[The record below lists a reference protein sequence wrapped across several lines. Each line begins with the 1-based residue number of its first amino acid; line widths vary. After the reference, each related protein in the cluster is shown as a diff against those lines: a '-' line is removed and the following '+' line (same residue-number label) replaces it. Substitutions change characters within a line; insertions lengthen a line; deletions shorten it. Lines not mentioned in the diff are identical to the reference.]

1 MTNINNILYS
11 LLTTRRP
18 TNNASYCL
26 TYTQG
31 LLRQQGIEFT
41 TDAHMNVTVDLG
53 GTTCFTSHQDTVD
66 NKLGV
71 NELVVDTAG
80 LLSVNGGGVLGAD
93 CGSGMYVMIRMLLA
107 GKPGLYV
114 FFSTEEQGRIGSS
127 AYTMPAHITKCVSFD
142 RKGTDNLITHQMGER
157 GCSDAFADAFITAFD
172 LPYKKDPTG
181 SFTDSY
187 SFFDS
192 VPECINMSVGYYNQ
206 HTKNEAQDVPFLE
219 SLVDACITL
228 DWEALPVERDPT
240 VVEWEDDDWDWYK
253 GGHGFKSKK
262 YDTKYY
268 GSYEP
273 RIRSIDDFVYEHPW
287 VVADLLETY
296 GITLADLQHHKD
308 AIENTDVEDAA

>member
-1 MTNINNILYS
+1 MTTINNILYS

-26 TYTQG
+26 TYTQS
-31 LLRQQGIEFT
+31 LLRQHGIEFK

-53 GTTCFTSHQDTVD
+53 GTTCFTAHTDTVD

-71 NELVVDTAG
+71 NDLVIDDAG

-93 CGSGMYVMIRMLLA
+93 CGSGMYVLIRMILA

-127 AYTMPAHITKCVSFD
+127 AYTMPSTITKCVSFD

-157 GCSDAFADAFITAFD
+157 GCSDVFADALISAFD

-187 SFFDS
+187 SFFDT
-192 VPECINMSVGYYNQ
+192 VPECINMSVGYYSQ

-219 SLVDACITL
+219 SLVDACIAL
-228 DWEALPVERDPT
+228 DWDALPVDRDPKVT
-240 VVEWEDDDWDWYK
+240 EWEDDDWDWYK
-253 GGHGFKSKK
+253 GGNGFKSKK

-273 RIRSIDDFVYEHPW
+273 AIRSIDDFVYEHPW

-296 GITLADLQHHKD
+296 GITLSDLQEHKD
-308 AIENTDVEDAA
+308 AIENIDMENAA